1 MKKVLEILQYGDMDI
16 RFDTDIKIT
25 EQNITDL
32 LPKIS
37 FSMATRLWGG
47 NEQAVLAI
55 IRLLAIADLSLCSN
69 REYMIRQMDEESEML
84 ARSMQQA
91 RKQFEERGGKII
103 QFPPEVMPKDIKS

>member
-25 EQNITDL
+25 ERDITEL

-37 FSMATRLWGG
+37 FNMATRLWGG
-47 NEQAVLAI
+47 NEQTVLAV

-69 REYMIRQMDEESEML
+69 REFLIRQMDENSEML
-84 ARSMQQA
+84 ARSMQEA
-91 RKQFEERGGKII
+91 RKQFVEGGGKII
-103 QFPPEVMPKDIKS
+103 QFPPEIMPKDIKS